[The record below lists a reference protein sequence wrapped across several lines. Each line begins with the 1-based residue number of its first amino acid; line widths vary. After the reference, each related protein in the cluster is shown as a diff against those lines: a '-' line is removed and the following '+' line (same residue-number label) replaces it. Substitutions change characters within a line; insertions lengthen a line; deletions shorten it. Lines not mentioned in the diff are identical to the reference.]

1 MRNAVR
7 FLAVLGALS
16 AAAVIAAPPTEPS
29 APAAPTAP
37 AAGPKT
43 AKLGE
48 PAPAF
53 TLKDSTGQERKLSDY
68 KGKIVVLEWTS
79 ADCPVVQGCYK
90 AKTMVNAFQ
99 QAKEMN
105 KNVVWLA
112 INTTYNTN
120 AEKNNVWIKQ
130 HAIDFP
136 ILLDVDGVVGKLYDA
151 RKTPHM
157 FVIDQQGI
165 LRFNGAIDNNDKGEA
180 TEPTN
185 YVVNAI
191 KQITAGETVAPDS
204 VKPYGCSVKYKP
216 ASGH

>member
-16 AAAVIAAPPTEPS
+16 AAAVIAAPPAERS
-29 APAAPTAP
+29 APAAPAAP

-43 AKLGE
+43 AKVGE

-53 TLKDSTGQERKLSDY
+53 TLKDSTGQERKLSDF
-68 KGKIVVLEWTS
+68 KGKIVVLEWTN

-90 AKTMVNAFQ
+90 AKTMATAFK
-99 QAKEMN
+99 QAKELN

-112 INTTYNTN
+112 INTTYNTD

-130 HAIDFP
+130 QSIEYP
-136 ILLDVDGVVGKLYDA
+136 ILLDADGVVGKLYDA
-151 RKTPHM
+151 RRTPHM

-165 LRFNGAIDNNDKGEA
+165 LRYHGAIDNNDKGEA
-180 TEPTN
+180 SEMTN

-191 KQITAGETVAPDS
+191 RQITAGETVAPDH
-204 VKPYGCSVKYKP
+204 VKPYGCLVKFKP

>member
-29 APAAPTAP
+29 APAAPAAP

-43 AKLGE
+43 AKVGE

-68 KGKIVVLEWTS
+68 KGKIVVLEWTN
-79 ADCPVVQGCYK
+79 AECPVVQERYK
-90 AKTMVNAFQ
+90 IKTMAKAFQ
-99 QAKEMN
+99 QAKEVN

-130 HAIDFP
+130 NAIEYP

-151 RKTPHM
+151 RNTPHM
-157 FVIDQQGI
+157 YVIDQQGI
-165 LRFNGAIDNNDKGEA
+165 LRYHGAIDDNKTGDK
-180 TEPTN
+180 TDPTN

-191 KQITAGETVAPDS
+191 KQITAGETVAPDH

>member
-16 AAAVIAAPPTEPS
+16 AAAVIAAPPADPS
-29 APAAPTAP
+29 APAAPAAP
-37 AAGPKT
+37 SAGPRT
-43 AKLGE
+43 AKVGE

-53 TLKDSTGQERKLSDY
+53 TLKDSTGQERKLSDF
-68 KGKIVVLEWTS
+68 KGKIVVLEWTNPE
-79 ADCPVVQGCYK
+79 CPVVQGCYK
-90 AKTMVNAFQ
+90 VKTMATAFQ
-99 QAKEMN
+99 QARELN

-130 HAIDFP
+130 HSIEYP

-151 RKTPHM
+151 RRTPHM

-165 LRFNGAIDNNDKGEA
+165 LRYHGAIDDNKTGDKA
-180 TEPTN
+180 DPTN
-185 YVVNAI
+185 YAVNAI
-191 KQITAGETVAPDS
+191 KQITAGETVAPDH